1 MQILVQ
7 LLQFFAS
14 LSLLV
19 IVHEFGHFL
28 MAKLFKVRVEKFYL
42 FFNPWL
48 TLFKFKPKKS
58 ETEYGVGWLPLGG
71 YVKLAGMIDES
82 LDESQMKRD
91 PQPWEFRTKPAWQR
105 LLIMVMGVV
114 FNFLLALFIYSMI
127 AFHYG
132 DSYIPL
138 REMKDG
144 MEFSEYAQKV
154 GFRNGDI
161 LLRADS
167 TELIALDNESVH
179 ALLGA
184 DHVWVLRDGKQVMI
198 DLPGDFAD
206 NIISENVSFVGCRYP
221 FVIDSVMPDSRA
233 DRAGL
238 MAGGSLVAIVNL
250 QNDTLVDG
258 YVSSAISYFAKNK
271 NFPVIARVSRNGQI
285 EDLVVTPNADGKI
298 GVYMKSLYAYYP
310 VKVIH
315 YGFFESFGVGVRKG
329 SSLLF
334 NYAGDMKYVFTTS
347 AGKQVS
353 GFMTIGSLF
362 PYPFNAYSFW
372 QITAFLSIILAFMNI
387 LPIPALDGG
396 HVLFLIVEVVTRKKP
411 SPKFLMKAQIVG
423 MAILFALMIYA
434 NLNDFFKFFS

>member
-14 LSLLV
+14 LSILV

-58 ETEYGVGWLPLGG
+58 ETEYGIGWLPLGG

-91 PQPWEFRTKPAWQR
+91 PQPWEFRVKPAWQR

-114 FNFLLALFIYSMI
+114 FNLLLAMFIYTML

-138 REMKDG
+138 AEMKDG
-144 MEFSEYAQKV
+144 MEFSEYAQKA

-167 TELIALDNESVH
+167 TELVALDNASVH
-179 ALLGA
+179 DLFDA
-184 DHVWVLRDGKQVMI
+184 DRVWVLRDGEEVMI
-198 DLPGDFAD
+198 DLPDDFAE
-206 NIISENVSFVGCRYP
+206 NIVSENVTFIACRYP
-221 FVIDSVMPDSRA
+221 FVGDSVMPDSRA

-238 MAGGSLVAIVNL
+238 MAGDSLVSIASL
-250 QNDTLVDG
+250 QNDTLVEG
-258 YVSSAISYFAKNK
+258 YVSSASSYFAKNK
-271 NFPVIARVSRNGQI
+271 NIPVMVRVSRNGQF
-285 EDLVVTPNADGKI
+285 EDLVVTPNEDGKI
-298 GVYMKSLYAYYP
+298 GVYMKSMYAYYP
-310 VKVIH
+310 VEVVH
-315 YGFFESFGVGVRKG
+315 YNFFESFVVGVYRG
-329 SSLLF
+329 FSQLF
-334 NYAGDMKYVFTTS
+334 FYAGDMKYVFTTS

-362 PYPFNAYSFW
+362 PSPFNAYSFW
-372 QITAFLSIILAFMNI
+372 QITAFLSVILAFMNI

-411 SPKFLMKAQIVG
+411 SPKFLMKAQIIG
-423 MAILFALMIYA
+423 MAILFSLMIYA

>member
-48 TLFKFKPKKS
+48 TLFKFKHKKS

-238 MAGGSLVAIVNL
+238 MAGDSLVAIVNL